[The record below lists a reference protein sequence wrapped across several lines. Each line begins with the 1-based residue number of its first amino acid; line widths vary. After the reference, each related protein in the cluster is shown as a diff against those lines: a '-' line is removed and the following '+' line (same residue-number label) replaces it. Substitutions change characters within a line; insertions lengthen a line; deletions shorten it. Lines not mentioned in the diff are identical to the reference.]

1 MTDQDITIAM
11 AEVEGWT
18 QFGFRTYSDDGT
30 LARTGW
36 KDGKWSDISSYLT
49 DANACLRVLERRI
62 LWACDYEDRVYH
74 VECGTEDGYIQG
86 HAPTFCRAACEAILR
101 AHGKWSDPP
110 SPVVNPERGN
120 ATGQG

>member
-11 AEVEGWT
+11 AEV
-18 QFGFRTYSDDGT
+18 D
-30 LARTGW
+30 GW
-36 KDGKWSDISSYLT
+36 KRRKEAPNGRAVDCWDDPSGHCTLNCHSYLT

-62 LWACDYEDRVYH
+62 LWACDYEDGVYH

-101 AHGKWSDPP
+101 AHGKWREEP
-110 SPVVNPERGN
+110 
-120 ATGQG
+120 